1 MMKQRMIGAL
11 VLVCMFAMAKVAGAT
26 EAGHQHGLDLAPH
39 MQSVA
44 IDVDKANIAANID
57 VDMLEDAVR
66 ILRITGRICDSIQW
80 AVTLKNVLLMSCNRQ
95 FEYGLQVNGNGTVT
109 VETVKA
115 LTAYQA
121 AKSVPL

>member
-11 VLVCMFAMAKVAGAT
+11 VLVCMFATAKVAGAT

-39 MQSVA
+39 MRSVA
-44 IDVDKANIAANID
+44 IDVEKANIAANVD
-57 VDMLEDAVR
+57 VDMLEEAVR
-66 ILRITGRICDSIQW
+66 DLRITGRDCDSVQW
-80 AVTLKNVLLMSCNRQ
+80 AITVENVLLMSCNRQ

-115 LTAYQA
+115 LAAYQV
-121 AKSVPL
+121 AKGVSL